1 MLDTKGTPCS
11 FVVAGDRA
19 HNFALPRD
27 LNVMPPKLVK
37 ALEKLQAAAR
47 AEQESSGKNANNY
60 VAMKEAND
68 KVRDSLNEVYDT
80 AAATSKAARQ
90 QYGEAY
96 EYGVRRYLRAIEDA
110 RAALQ
115 DVVTASLLYDQAAHG
130 SAVGLSSIN
139 GVKPAMGAHHIY
151 QALETLPAIPALEEA

>member
-1 MLDTKGTPCS
+1 MIDTKGTPCS
-11 FVVAGDRA
+11 FVIAGDRA
-19 HNFALPRD
+19 HDFAMPRD
-27 LNVMPPKLVK
+27 LGMLPPKVVK
-37 ALEKLQAAAR
+37 AFEKLTAASR
-47 AEQESSGKNANNY
+47 AEQQSMGKNSTNY
-60 VAMKEAND
+60 AAKKEAND
-68 KVRDSLNEVYDT
+68 LVKTALGELYDT

-115 DVVTASLLYDQAAHG
+115 DVVTASLLYDQAANG